1 MKLGISLAQGCD
13 HEYRDMDPQEAWR
26 RTIANARQADDAG
39 FDSLWLN
46 DHFQTDPPLAEVAV
60 FDPFVELTG
69 LAMAT
74 RRARLGHLVL
84 AAAYRNPA
92 LTAKAISTIDVISGG
107 RAVLGYGAG
116 WKEDEWL
123 AYGYGFPDVTTRL
136 AIFKDSLEI
145 ITRMMQPG
153 RATYHGQ
160 HLHVIEAIHEPKGV
174 NGKVPIMIG
183 GNGPNVTWRLAAQY
197 ADELNLDALMPA
209 KVAEA
214 LPVIRERCE
223 EIGRDPASLKVSV
236 FIWGEPAD
244 VRPGNERVDR
254 LHEFAE
260 LGLDMVIVQGFMGV
274 YDQPAFDSLVEDCAT
289 TGYLA
294 GITS

>member
-13 HEYRDMDPQEAWR
+13 HEYREMDGREAWR
-26 RTIANARQADDAG
+26 RTVANAQQAEAAG
-39 FDSLWLN
+39 FDSLWIN
-46 DHFQTDPPLAEVAV
+46 DHFQTDPPLAEVPV

-69 LAMAT
+69 IAMAT
-74 RRARLGHLVL
+74 ERARLGHLVL

-92 LTAKAISTIDVISGG
+92 LTAKAISTLDVISGG
-107 RAVLGYGAG
+107 RTVLGIGAG

-123 AYGYGFPDVTTRL
+123 AYGYGFPDVKTRL
-136 AIFKDSLEI
+136 AIFKDHLEI
-145 ITRMMQPG
+145 ITRMMEPG
-153 RATYHGQ
+153 RATYRGTYA
-160 HLHVIEAIHEPKGV
+160 HVIEAIHEPKGA

-183 GNGPNVTWRLAAQY
+183 GNGPNVTWRLAARY

-209 KVAEA
+209 KVTEA
-214 LPVIRERCE
+214 MPVIRERCE
-223 EIGRDPASLKVSV
+223 EIGRDPATLRTSA
-236 FIWGEPAD
+236 FIWGAPAD

-260 LGLDMVIVQGFMGV
+260 AGLDMAIVQGFMGV
-274 YDQPAFDSLVEDCAT
+274 YDQAAFDALIEDCAA

-294 GITS
+294 EAQS